1 MIVTYYGKQFFKI
14 QLGDTTIAYNP
25 ISKDSK
31 YKASRFGADLVLSS
45 LRHPD
50 FNGVEQCAYG
60 DKEPAFIQGPGEYE
74 VGGIFIKGFSTETTY
89 DKEKKINTV
98 YGMVFEGINL
108 CFLGSLAS
116 ADALS
121 REVREGLGEIDVLFV
136 PIGGEGMLSPADA
149 YKLALALD
157 AKVVIPMDHEDAK
170 GALEHFIKEGGGAA
184 ETVEKFT
191 FKRKE
196 LEGKEGA
203 IVVIK
208 NL

>member
-14 QLGDTTIAYNP
+14 QLGDTTIAYDP

-31 YKASRFGADLVLSS
+31 YKAARFGADLVLSS

-74 VGGIFIKGFSTETTY
+74 VGGIFIKGFGTETIY
-89 DKEKKINTV
+89 HKEKKINTV

-121 REVREGLGEIDVLFV
+121 REVREGLGEIDVLFA
-136 PIGGEGMLSPADA
+136 PIGGVETLTHADA

-157 AKVVIPMDHEDAK
+157 AKVVIPMDYEDTK
-170 GALEHFIKEGGGAA
+170 GALEHFIKEGGGTA

-191 FKRKE
+191 FKRKD
-196 LEGKEGA
+196 LEGKEGS

-208 NL
+208 SL

>member
-14 QLGDTTIAYNP
+14 QLGDTIIAYNP

-31 YKASRFGADLVLSS
+31 YKTSRFGADLVLSS
-45 LRHPD
+45 LRHAD
-50 FNGVEQCAYG
+50 FNGVEQCVYG

-89 DKEKKINTV
+89 GNEKKINTV

-136 PIGGEGMLSPADA
+136 SIAGGGMLAPSDA
-149 YKLALALD
+149 YKLTLALD
-157 AKVVIPMDHEDAK
+157 AKVVIPMDYEDTK
-170 GALEHFIKEGGGAA
+170 GTLEHFIKEGGDTA

-191 FKRKE
+191 FKKKD
-196 LEGKEGA
+196 LEGKEGS
-203 IVVIK
+203 VVVVK
-208 NL
+208 SV